1 MSYGPPP
8 PPPPTP
14 AATSWWRSP
23 VALFLIGILIAAAIA
38 VPIVLIVLGGD
49 DDTSA
54 ASSITRPVTTTSSGS
69 STTASST
76 KPRRRARPVLSHDL
90 FHYHLVDH
98 DHDRPAEEVNW
109 SLDPNFGEDSLSTG
123 FLPDPYAVAVISGGN
138 IDASYLM
145 EQDCRGYATA
155 APDFHLFWDG
165 AGGLLRFF
173 FVADTPGEDTVLIVN
188 GPAGGWF
195 CNDDYLAGVD
205 PMLDFPSASEGTYDI
220 WVASY
225 NEGENV
231 AGMLYITESPA
242 NTP

>member
-1 MSYGPPP
+1 M
-8 PPPPTP
+8 
-14 AATSWWRSP
+14 
-23 VALFLIGILIAAAIA
+23 
-38 VPIVLIVLGGD
+38 
-49 DDTSA
+49 
-54 ASSITRPVTTTSSGS
+54 
-69 STTASST
+69 
-76 KPRRRARPVLSHDL
+76 
-90 FHYHLVDH
+90 
-98 DHDRPAEEVNW
+98 
-109 SLDPNFGEDSLSTG
+109 
-123 FLPDPYAVAVISGGN
+123 AVISGGN

-195 CNDDYLAGVD
+195 CNDDYLAGAD